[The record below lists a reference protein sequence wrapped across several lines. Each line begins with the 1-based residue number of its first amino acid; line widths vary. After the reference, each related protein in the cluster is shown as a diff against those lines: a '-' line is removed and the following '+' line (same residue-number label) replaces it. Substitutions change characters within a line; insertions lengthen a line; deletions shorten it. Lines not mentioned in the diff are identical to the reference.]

1 MPMEMRTEG
10 PVKTRREGDG
20 GSNPELLVTLESSTP
35 EGESEPTA
43 MEIAIREAMEKAKT
57 RKIEQDE
64 KKKAKTANIE
74 QEDAFSRTLEQK
86 ARTA

>member
-1 MPMEMRTEG
+1 MDSINEPQDE
-10 PVKTRREGDG
+10 
-20 GSNPELLVTLESSTP
+20 N
-35 EGESEPTA
+35 EPTA

-57 RKIEQDE
+57 RKKEQEE
-64 KKKAKTANIE
+64 KKKTKSANVE

>member
-1 MPMEMRTEG
+1 MR
-10 PVKTRREGDG
+10 RH
-20 GSNPELLVTLESSTP
+20 ELEHL
-35 EGESEPTA
+35 
-43 MEIAIREAMEKAKT
+43 IREAMEKAKT